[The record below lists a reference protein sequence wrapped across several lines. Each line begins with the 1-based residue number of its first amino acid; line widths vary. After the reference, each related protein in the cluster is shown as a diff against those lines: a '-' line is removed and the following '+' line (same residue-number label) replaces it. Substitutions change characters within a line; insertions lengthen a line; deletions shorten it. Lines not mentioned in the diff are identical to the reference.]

1 MLPSLSPAKIRG
13 VVLAAPWWPW
23 LGGDRSP
30 CWEGPGQHPQLMLV
44 HLEALAGMLKE
55 SQGHPPASS
64 LPLVS
69 CLLMGHTLPQPH
81 SSPYPHPGSNGT
93 DLSSPIA
100 PRAPCSLVMAV
111 TSGMTTERH
120 FSLQNEMESIIT
132 PSCGLG

>member
-1 MLPSLSPAKIRG
+1 MP
-13 VVLAAPWWPW
+13 
-23 LGGDRSP
+23 
-30 CWEGPGQHPQLMLV
+30 V
-44 HLEALAGMLKE
+44 HLEALAGELKE

-81 SSPYPHPGSNGT
+81 SYPYPHPGADGT

-100 PRAPCSLVMAV
+100 PLAPCGLVMAV
-111 TSGMTTERH
+111 ASGMTTERH